1 MLAKNINKDIRE
13 SFNLIN
19 KYRILFTA
27 FCLSIPVYLINFT
40 TNANSFMFA
49 GYSLY
54 FLALIANVKQIRFD
68 QAFGK
73 LVLFLCFFLF
83 LWMFPSVYIV
93 FFSGRLE
100 SETINLW
107 GLASRGFFF
116 TSIIIAL
123 YPYCTRNKQNDL
135 TKLYQ
140 SLILCL
146 IFFMIVLIGHILIKY
161 IDTENFRLSFRRI
174 SPLNFEAN
182 TSSLYIFVVILLL
195 QTLHLKILK
204 WLLTALLIFIMVGAT
219 HSRGNFIGCIIALT
233 IINGPCLYGYL
244 RKIVE
249 NKTKLIIS
257 LSVVLAM
264 MFYYSEIANFISQLL
279 SLDNPAR
286 SFEGGL
292 TGRYTRWQTFFEI
305 GQMHPWQ
312 GMGHAY
318 TLLNYQGNDAA
329 HNMFLRIFVENG
341 LGLMLLILL
350 MCVVVFAK
358 LLQKRLYLDL
368 GYFCGIMFIYQFENY
383 SVNLFLPNII
393 LYVVM
398 LRAFFFKAR

>member
-1 MLAKNINKDIRE
+1 MLIKNINKDIRE

-83 LWMFPSVYIV
+83 LWLFPSVYIV
-93 FFSGRLE
+93 FFSGRLG

-146 IFFMIVLIGHILIKY
+146 IFF
-161 IDTENFRLSFRRI
+161 
-174 SPLNFEAN
+174 
-182 TSSLYIFVVILLL
+182 
-195 QTLHLKILK
+195 
-204 WLLTALLIFIMVGAT
+204 
-219 HSRGNFIGCIIALT
+219 
-233 IINGPCLYGYL
+233 
-244 RKIVE
+244 
-249 NKTKLIIS
+249 
-257 LSVVLAM
+257 
-264 MFYYSEIANFISQLL
+264 
-279 SLDNPAR
+279 
-286 SFEGGL
+286 
-292 TGRYTRWQTFFEI
+292 
-305 GQMHPWQ
+305 
-312 GMGHAY
+312 
-318 TLLNYQGNDAA
+318 NY
-329 HNMFLRIFVENG
+329 
-341 LGLMLLILL
+341 
-350 MCVVVFAK
+350 
-358 LLQKRLYLDL
+358 
-368 GYFCGIMFIYQFENY
+368 
-383 SVNLFLPNII
+383 
-393 LYVVM
+393 
-398 LRAFFFKAR
+398 